1 LLPDAP
7 RIGLLVNSNNP
18 IVERTT
24 KDVLA
29 AAHAIRVEVQI
40 LRASSDDDLN
50 SAFSS
55 LAQTGT
61 RALVVTND
69 VFFNGRINRLVVL
82 AANHAIATI
91 YSTREFALA
100 GGLMSYGT
108 SLTDAYRPVGDY
120 AGRILMGAKPTE
132 LPVQQQTTVQ
142 FVINIKAAK
151 VLGLTFPM
159 TLLGRADEVIE

>member
-1 LLPDAP
+1 VKRRELITLLGGAVAAWPLTARAQQAAMP
-7 RIGLLVNSNNP
+7 VIGYL
-18 IVERTT
+18 
-24 KDVLA
+24 
-29 AAHAIRVEVQI
+29 
-40 LRASSDDDLN
+40 SSGSTD
-50 SAFSS
+50 S
-55 LAQTGT
+55 
-61 RALVVTND
+61 D
-69 VFFNGRINRLVVL
+69 VFRVTGLRRGLNDAGFIEGRNI
-82 AANHAIATI
+82 AIDYRWAEI